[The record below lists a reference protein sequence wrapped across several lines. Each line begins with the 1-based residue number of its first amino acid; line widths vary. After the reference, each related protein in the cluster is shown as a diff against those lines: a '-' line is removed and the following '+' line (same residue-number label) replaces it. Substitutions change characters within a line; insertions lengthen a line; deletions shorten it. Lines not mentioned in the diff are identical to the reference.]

1 MTEIIKTP
9 RQERIEADLQRIKIL
24 QTELEEIRERENYIK
39 SEILFLSNRIKE
51 AESKAKMRDK

>member
-1 MTEIIKTP
+1 MTEYIKTP